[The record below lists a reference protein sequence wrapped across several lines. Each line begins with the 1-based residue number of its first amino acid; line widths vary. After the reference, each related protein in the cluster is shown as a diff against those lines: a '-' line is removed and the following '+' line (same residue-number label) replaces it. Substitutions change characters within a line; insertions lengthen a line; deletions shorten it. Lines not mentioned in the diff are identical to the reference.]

1 MSTTEVAAP
10 AGDSAPAAVKVSKR
24 SSGKTASTKKAE
36 HPTYREMI
44 SCALGAMKERKGTSR
59 QKIQKYIVDTYKLD
73 LSASNSHLK
82 RALTSGVEKGAFL
95 QTTGKGASGSFKLAK
110 TVPMISAGPKRKKA
124 KKPAAKKAAAK
135 KRPVKKSAAKKATK
149 KTAAKKRP
157 VKKSAKKPAVSKRAA
172 SKKKVT
178 KKKKKPAAKKAPSK
192 KASTKKKSTK
202 KC

>member
-1 MSTTEVAAP
+1 MGYNMSTTAVAAP

-24 SSGKTASTKKAE
+24 PSGKTASTKKAE

-110 TVPMISAGPKRKKA
+110 VVPMISAGPKRKK
-124 KKPAAKKAAAK
+124 KAASK
-135 KRPVKKSAAKKATK
+135 K
-149 KTAAKKRP
+149 
-157 VKKSAKKPAVSKRAA
+157 AA

-178 KKKKKPAAKKAPSK
+178 KKKPAKKAPSK
-192 KASTKKKSTK
+192 KASTKKSTK
-202 KC
+202 K

>member
-1 MSTTEVAAP
+1 MGYNMSTTAVAAP
-10 AGDSAPAAVKVSKR
+10 AGDSAPTAVKVSKR
-24 SSGKTASTKKAE
+24 PSGKTAKKAE

-110 TVPMISAGPKRKKA
+110 VVPMISAGPKRKRKAAA
-124 KKPAAKKAAAK
+124 KKPAVKKAAAK
-135 KRPVKKSAAKKATK
+135 KRVKKTAAKKKATK

-157 VKKSAKKPAVSKRAA
+157 VKKSAKKPAASKRAA

-178 KKKKKPAAKKAPSK
+178 KKKPAKKAPSK
-192 KASTKKKSTK
+192 KASTKKS
-202 KC
+202 

>member
-1 MSTTEVAAP
+1 M
-10 AGDSAPAAVKVSKR
+10 G
-24 SSGKTASTKKAE
+24 KKAE

-110 TVPMISAGPKRKKA
+110 VVPMISAGPKRKKKAAA

-135 KRPVKKSAAKKATK
+135 KRVK

-157 VKKSAKKPAVSKRAA
+157 VKKSAKKPAASKKAA

-178 KKKKKPAAKKAPSK
+178 KKKPAKKAPSK
-192 KASTKKKSTK
+192 KASTKK
-202 KC
+202 

>member
-1 MSTTEVAAP
+1 MSTTAVEAAS

-44 SCALGAMKERKGTSR
+44 RCALGAMKERKGTSR

-110 TVPMISAGPKRKKA
+110 AVPMISAGPKRKKAAA

-135 KRPVKKSAAKKATK
+135 KRAKKPAAKKATK

-178 KKKKKPAAKKAPSK
+178 KKKKPAAKKAPSK
-192 KASTKKKSTK
+192 KASKKKSTK

>member
-1 MSTTEVAAP
+1 MSTTAVAAP

-24 SSGKTASTKKAE
+24 PSGKTASTKKAE

-110 TVPMISAGPKRKKA
+110 VVPMISAGPKRRKKKAAA

-135 KRPVKKSAAKKATK
+135 KRVKKTAAKKKATK

-157 VKKSAKKPAVSKRAA
+157 VKKSAKKPAASKKAA

-178 KKKKKPAAKKAPSK
+178 KKKPAKKAPSK
-192 KASTKKKSTK
+192 KASTKKSAK

>member
-1 MSTTEVAAP
+1 MGYNMSTTAVAAP

-24 SSGKTASTKKAE
+24 PSGKTASTKKAE

-110 TVPMISAGPKRKKA
+110 VVPMISAGPKRKKKAAA
-124 KKPAAKKAAAK
+124 KKPAAKKRVKKTAAK
-135 KRPVKKSAAKKATK
+135 KKATK

-157 VKKSAKKPAVSKRAA
+157 VKKSAKKPAASKKAA

-178 KKKKKPAAKKAPSK
+178 KKKPAKKAPSK
-192 KASTKKKSTK
+192 KASTKKS
-202 KC
+202 

>member
-1 MSTTEVAAP
+1 MSTTAVAAP

-24 SSGKTASTKKAE
+24 PSGKTASTKKAE

-110 TVPMISAGPKRKKA
+110 VVPMISAGPKRKKKAAA

-135 KRPVKKSAAKKATK
+135 KRVKKTAAKKKATK

-157 VKKSAKKPAVSKRAA
+157 VKKSAKKPAASKKAA

-178 KKKKKPAAKKAPSK
+178 KKKPAKKAPSK
-192 KASTKKKSTK
+192 KASTKKSAK

>member
-1 MSTTEVAAP
+1 MSTTAVAAP

-24 SSGKTASTKKAE
+24 PSGKTASTKKAE

-110 TVPMISAGPKRKKA
+110 VVPMISAGPKRKKKAAA

-135 KRPVKKSAAKKATK
+135 KRVKKTAAKKKATK
-149 KTAAKKRP
+149 KTA
-157 VKKSAKKPAVSKRAA
+157 VKKSAKKPAASKKAA

-178 KKKKKPAAKKAPSK
+178 KKKPAKKAPSK
-192 KASTKKKSTK
+192 KASTKKSAK

>member
-1 MSTTEVAAP
+1 MSTTAVAAP
-10 AGDSAPAAVKVSKR
+10 AGDSAPAAVKR
-24 SSGKTASTKKAE
+24 PSGKTASTKKAE

-95 QTTGKGASGSFKLAK
+95 RTTGKGASGSFKLAK
-110 TVPMISAGPKRKKA
+110 VAPMISAGPKRKKKAAA

-135 KRPVKKSAAKKATK
+135 KRVKKTAAKKKATK

-157 VKKSAKKPAVSKRAA
+157 VKKSAKKPAASKKAA

-178 KKKKKPAAKKAPSK
+178 KKKPAKKAPSK
-192 KASTKKKSTK
+192 KASTKKSAK

>member
-110 TVPMISAGPKRKKA
+110 VVPMISAGPKRKKA

-178 KKKKKPAAKKAPSK
+178 KKKKPAAKKAPSK

>member
-1 MSTTEVAAP
+1 MSTTAVAAP

-110 TVPMISAGPKRKKA
+110 VVPMISAGPKRKKKAAA

-135 KRPVKKSAAKKATK
+135 KRVKKTAAKKKATK

-157 VKKSAKKPAVSKRAA
+157 VKKSAKKPAASKKAA

-178 KKKKKPAAKKAPSK
+178 KKKPAKKAPSK
-192 KASTKKKSTK
+192 KASTKKSTK

>member
-1 MSTTEVAAP
+1 MGYNNMSTTAVEAAS

-44 SCALGAMKERKGTSR
+44 RCALGAMKERKGTSR

-110 TVPMISAGPKRKKA
+110 AVPMISAGPKRKKA
-124 KKPAAKKAAAK
+124 AAKKPAAKKRAK
-135 KRPVKKSAAKKATK
+135 KPAAKKATK

-178 KKKKKPAAKKAPSK
+178 KKKKPAAKKAPSK
-192 KASTKKKSTK
+192 KASKKKSTK
-202 KC
+202 K

>member
-135 KRPVKKSAAKKATK
+135 KRAKKPAAKKATK

-178 KKKKKPAAKKAPSK
+178 KKKKPAAKKAPSK

>member
-1 MSTTEVAAP
+1 MSTTAVAAP

-24 SSGKTASTKKAE
+24 PSGKTASTKKAE

-110 TVPMISAGPKRKKA
+110 VVPMISAGPKRKKKAAA

-135 KRPVKKSAAKKATK
+135 KRVKKTAAKKKATK

-157 VKKSAKKPAVSKRAA
+157 VKKSAKKPAASKRAA

-178 KKKKKPAAKKAPSK
+178 KKKPAKKAPSK
-192 KASTKKKSTK
+192 KASTKKSAK

>member
-1 MSTTEVAAP
+1 
-10 AGDSAPAAVKVSKR
+10 
-24 SSGKTASTKKAE
+24 
-36 HPTYREMI
+36 MI

-110 TVPMISAGPKRKKA
+110 VVPMISAGPKRKKKAAA

-135 KRPVKKSAAKKATK
+135 KRVKKTAAKKKATK

-157 VKKSAKKPAVSKRAA
+157 VKKSAKKPAASKKAA

-178 KKKKKPAAKKAPSK
+178 KKKPAKKAPSK
-192 KASTKKKSTK
+192 KASTKKSAK

>member
-1 MSTTEVAAP
+1 MGYNMSTTAVAAP

-24 SSGKTASTKKAE
+24 PSGKTASTKKAE

-124 KKPAAKKAAAK
+124 AAK
-135 KRPVKKSAAKKATK
+135 KRAKKPAAKKATK

-178 KKKKKPAAKKAPSK
+178 KKKKPAAKKAPSK
-192 KASTKKKSTK
+192 KASKEKSTK
-202 KC
+202 KS

>member
-1 MSTTEVAAP
+1 MSTTAVAAP

-110 TVPMISAGPKRKKA
+110 VVPMISAGPKRRKKKAAA

-135 KRPVKKSAAKKATK
+135 KRVKKTAAKKKATK
-149 KTAAKKRP
+149 KTA
-157 VKKSAKKPAVSKRAA
+157 VKKSAKKPAASKKAA

-178 KKKKKPAAKKAPSK
+178 KKKPAKKAPSK
-192 KASTKKKSTK
+192 KASTKKSAK

>member
-1 MSTTEVAAP
+1 MSTTAVAAP

-110 TVPMISAGPKRKKA
+110 VVPMISAGPKRKKKAAA

-135 KRPVKKSAAKKATK
+135 KRVKKTAAKKKATK

-157 VKKSAKKPAVSKRAA
+157 VKKSAKKPAASKKAA

-178 KKKKKPAAKKAPSK
+178 KKKPAKKAPSK
-192 KASTKKKSTK
+192 KASTKKSAK

>member
-1 MSTTEVAAP
+1 MSTTAVAAP

-24 SSGKTASTKKAE
+24 PSGKTASTKKAE

-44 SCALGAMKERKGTSR
+44 SCALGAMKEGKGTSR

-110 TVPMISAGPKRKKA
+110 VVPMISAGPKRKKKAAA

-135 KRPVKKSAAKKATK
+135 KRVKKTAAKKKATK

-157 VKKSAKKPAVSKRAA
+157 VKKSAKKPAASKRAA

-178 KKKKKPAAKKAPSK
+178 KKKPAKKAPSK
-192 KASTKKKSTK
+192 KASTKKSAK